1 MSHDATDDRFA
12 KARLLCEQARAAETS
27 GQCELADQL
36 FDEAIRL
43 LDKPPHNELLADAL
57 RWKGTSRRDRG
68 ETHEAS
74 DLYQRS
80 IEVARASGARSAEA
94 HALNCLA
101 IVAQRRGDFQ
111 SAEVLYDR
119 AATLGIM
126 LQDHQLL
133 GMIGQNR
140 SVIAKIRRDPREAL
154 DRYAESLRSFEIT
167 TNQLAITSVLNHPPK

>member
-1 MSHDATDDRFA
+1 MSHDSTDDRLG
-12 KARLLCEQARAAETS
+12 KARRMCEQALAAETS

-43 LDKPPHNELLADAL
+43 LDVPPHDALLADAL
-57 RWKGTSRRDRG
+57 RWKGTARRDRG

-80 IEVARASGARSAEA
+80 VEVARATGARSAEA
-94 HALNCLA
+94 HALNCLG

-119 AATLGIM
+119 AAMLGIR
-126 LQDHQLL
+126 L
-133 GMIGQNR
+133 
-140 SVIAKIRRDPREAL
+140 
-154 DRYAESLRSFEIT
+154 
-167 TNQLAITSVLNHPPK
+167 